1 MKFII
6 EKIILWP
13 KKQGYTYRTVDFS
26 ADKINIITGA
36 SRTGKSAL
44 IPIIDYCLGSNK
56 CSIPV
61 DTIRNAT
68 AWFGVLF
75 SLNDEQILLCR
86 KEPGEQVSS
95 NEMFILRDIKVTIP
109 NVIFPNTNKT
119 EINNV
124 LNELFSMSFLP
135 MDSTIDSGFA
145 SRPSY
150 RDFMAFL
157 FQPQNIVAN
166 ADVLF
171 YKADTMEHRQKLIS
185 IFPYALGAITSEI
198 LAARQDL
205 ERLKKQRER
214 IQRDLRNIKDVAEE
228 WKQEVS
234 SWLSQAKELGLLD
247 KIDANLTFDEQLS
260 LLSNIIQKNEANS
273 QILTDNIRDMS
284 DSIVEAR
291 KEEREL
297 SSLLFSLQKRYLEIK
312 QLKESAGNYDSS
324 LKIQMNRLEVS
335 TWLKDLA
342 KERKECPIC
351 NSTYNATLEDLEKLC
366 EAIREIER
374 STQDIKSMPMA
385 FERELQNIQK
395 EMETTASKLN
405 AVRKR
410 LIEESGE
417 LNKNS
422 DRKYTLS
429 GISRF
434 LGRMETSLKTFERI
448 GKDGSLEN
456 DIARLSEKINKL
468 SQIVNEVEIK
478 KKQEDAIEYIN
489 QKIGE
494 IVKTLDVEHPED
506 PVKFIIKDLT
516 LKVKSEK
523 GRDDYLWEIGSA
535 SNWLAYHISTLL
547 AFQQFFQTRGKVSVP
562 NFLIFDQPS
571 QVYFPQRHSI
581 NESKDFLNDED
592 KEAVKKIFTCM
603 DNFLKT
609 TNRSIQ
615 LIVTEHADSDI
626 WGDIDNIH
634 LVGRWRGKNKLIPE
648 EWL

>member
-1 MKFII
+1 MKFVI

-13 KKQGYTYRTVDFS
+13 KKKGLTYRTVDFS

-68 AWFGVLF
+68 SWFGVLF
-75 SLNDEQILLCR
+75 SLEREQILLCR

-95 NEMFILRDIKVTIP
+95 NEMFILRNVKITIP
-109 NVIFPNTNKT
+109 NVISSNTNKT

-135 MDSTIDSGFA
+135 MDSTIDSGFT

-171 YKADTMEHRQKLIS
+171 YKADTMEHRQKLIN

-198 LAARQDL
+198 LAARQEL

-214 IQRDLRNIKDVAEE
+214 IQRDLKNIKDVAEE
-228 WKQEVS
+228 WKQEVA
-234 SWLSQAKELGLLD
+234 SWLTQAKELGLLG
-247 KIDANLTFDEQLS
+247 KINENLTFEEQLN
-260 LLSNIIQKNEANS
+260 LLSNISKKNETNS

-284 DSIVEAR
+284 DSIVELRNA
-291 KEEREL
+291 EREL
-297 SSLLFSLQKRYLEIK
+297 SSSLFSLQKRYLEIK
-312 QLKESAGNYDSS
+312 QLKESADHYDSS
-324 LKIQMNRLEVS
+324 LKIQMNRLEIS
-335 TWLKDLA
+335 AWLKELA
-342 KERKECPIC
+342 KARGECPVC
-351 NSTYNATLEDLEKLC
+351 NSTYNATLEELEMLC
-366 EAIREIER
+366 LAICEIEK

-395 EMETTASKLN
+395 EMSITASKLN

-434 LGRMETSLKTFERI
+434 LGRMEISLKTFEKI
-448 GKDGSLEN
+448 GKDGSLESE
-456 DIARLSEKINKL
+456 IAILSEKIDKL
-468 SQIVNEVEIK
+468 SKIVNEFEIK
-478 KKQEDAIEYIN
+478 KKQEAAIEYIN
-489 QKIGE
+489 QNIGE

-516 LKVKSEK
+516 LKVKGEK

-535 SNWLAYHISTLL
+535 SNWLAYHIATLL

-571 QVYFPQRHSI
+571 QVYFPQRNSI
-581 NESKDFLNDED
+581 DDSQNILKDED

-603 DNFLKT
+603 DNFLKR
-609 TNRSIQ
+609 TNKSIQ
-615 LIVTEHADSDI
+615 LIVTEHADSDV
-626 WGDIDNIH
+626 WGDIENIN

>member
-1 MKFII
+1 MKFVI

-13 KKQGYTYRTVDFS
+13 KKKGLTYRTVDFS

-68 AWFGVLF
+68 SWFGVLF
-75 SLNDEQILLCR
+75 SLEREQILLCR

-95 NEMFILRDIKVTIP
+95 NEMFILRNVKITIP
-109 NVIFPNTNKT
+109 NVISSNTNKT

-135 MDSTIDSGFA
+135 MDSTIDSGFT

-171 YKADTMEHRQKLIS
+171 YKADTMEHRQKLIN

-198 LAARQDL
+198 LAARQEL

-214 IQRDLRNIKDVAEE
+214 IQRDLKNIKDVAEE
-228 WKQEVS
+228 WKQEVA
-234 SWLSQAKELGLLD
+234 SWLTQAKELGLLG
-247 KIDANLTFDEQLS
+247 KINENLTFEEQLN
-260 LLSNIIQKNEANS
+260 LLSNISKKNETNS

-284 DSIVEAR
+284 DSIVELRNA
-291 KEEREL
+291 EREL
-297 SSLLFSLQKRYLEIK
+297 SSSLFSLQKRYLEIK
-312 QLKESAGNYDSS
+312 QLKESADHYDSS
-324 LKIQMNRLEVS
+324 LKIQMNRLEIS
-335 TWLKDLA
+335 AWLKELA
-342 KERKECPIC
+342 KARGECPVC
-351 NSTYNATLEDLEKLC
+351 NSTYNATLEELEMLC
-366 EAIREIER
+366 LAICEIEK

-395 EMETTASKLN
+395 EMSITASKLN

-434 LGRMETSLKTFERI
+434 LGRMEISLKTFEKI
-448 GKDGSLEN
+448 GKDGSLESE
-456 DIARLSEKINKL
+456 IAILSEKIDKL
-468 SQIVNEVEIK
+468 SKIVNEFEIK
-478 KKQEDAIEYIN
+478 KKQEAAIEYIN
-489 QKIGE
+489 QNIGE

-516 LKVKSEK
+516 LKVKGEK

-535 SNWLAYHISTLL
+535 SNWLAYHIATLL

-571 QVYFPQRHSI
+571 QVYFPQRNSI
-581 NESKDFLNDED
+581 DDSKNILKDED

-603 DNFLKT
+603 DNFLKR
-609 TNRSIQ
+609 TNKSIQ
-615 LIVTEHADSDI
+615 LIVTEHADSDV
-626 WGDIDNIH
+626 WGDIENIN